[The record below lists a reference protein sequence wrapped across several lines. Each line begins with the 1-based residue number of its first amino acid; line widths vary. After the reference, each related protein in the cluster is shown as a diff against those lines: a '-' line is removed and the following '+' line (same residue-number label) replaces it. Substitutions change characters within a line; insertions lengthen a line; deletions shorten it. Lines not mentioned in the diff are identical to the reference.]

1 MSCRTG
7 FGRRQRNPMIES
19 YHARNTPV
27 LAPEDDTRTMDALR
41 FSLAA
46 DIVELVVLTA
56 DEAFLQTLREAVGA
70 SRRLWHV
77 LSPDKVADLLLA
89 GGVGILV
96 LDVNALQQACA
107 PFIAQ
112 MKQQFPDLVI
122 VVAGARDA
130 ETELARLISDGTVYR
145 FIHKPMSPARAR
157 LFADA
162 AVKRYEDQRR
172 RLGEQTAAAAKPSGN
187 GGLMIAGGC
196 AAICAIA
203 GGIWGL
209 THGDRRSAPS
219 AVAGM
224 PPTDTAAPAQP
235 ADPRTAVT
243 STDTELLARAAQ
255 ALAANRLVAPG
266 GDNALEL
273 YLQELARNPAN
284 AEARSGIA
292 ALRERLLARAQNALL
307 DERLDEAASAIETA
321 RRAGADLGR
330 VVILTAELA
339 KARGRLKASPDSAHP
354 NAQAEPDGGR
364 AAPDPAERDA
374 ALAMQRLQEGRLVE
388 PESDSARFYVQQAL
402 KSDPANDAAGRASEV
417 LALALLNAARG
428 AMDRRDFK
436 AAAGWLD
443 AAEGIASATNVDNQR
458 HLLAA
463 AEHQAKTVDQA
474 PQATE
479 QPSREDPAAAGSEHA
494 NTAAPQASSPNGVID
509 AGQLVLVKS
518 VQPDYPLKARQ
529 DSIEG
534 WVELEFTVAESGLVK
549 DPTVHA
555 ANPRGVFDRA
565 AIDALLQWR
574 YKPVLVDAKPVAR
587 RARIRIRFA
596 LAR

>member
-1 MSCRTG
+1 
-7 FGRRQRNPMIES
+7 
-19 YHARNTPV
+19 
-27 LAPEDDTRTMDALR
+27 MDALR

-56 DEAFLQTLREAVGA
+56 DEAFLQTLREAVGP

-77 LSPDKVADLLLA
+77 LSPDKVGDLLLA

-96 LDVNALQQACA
+96 LDVNALRQACA
-107 PFIAQ
+107 QFIAQ
-112 MKQQFPDLVI
+112 MKHQFPDLVI

-172 RLGEQTAAAAKPSGN
+172 RMGELTAAGAKPAGN
-187 GGLMIAGGC
+187 GGLMLAGGC

-203 GGIWGL
+203 GGIWAL
-209 THGDRRSAPS
+209 THEDRRSAP
-219 AVAGM
+219 AGPAGM
-224 PPTDTAAPAQP
+224 PPADLAPSAPP
-235 ADPRTAVT
+235 ADPRTTVT

-255 ALAANRLVAPG
+255 ALAASRLVAPS

-273 YLQELARNPAN
+273 YLQEFARNPAN

-292 ALRERLLARAQNALL
+292 TLRERLLARAQSALL
-307 DERLDEAASAIETA
+307 EERLDEAASAIETA

-330 VVILTAELA
+330 VVLLTGELA
-339 KARGRLKASPDSAHP
+339 KARGQAKASGSAHP
-354 NAQAEPDGGR
+354 KVQAEADGESLPSEAAQR
-364 AAPDPAERDA
+364 AA
-374 ALAMQRLQEGRLVE
+374 ALAMQRLQDGRLVE
-388 PESDSARFYVQQAL
+388 PENDSARFYVHQAL
-402 KSDPANDAAGRASEV
+402 KSDPASDAAGRASEA
-417 LALALLNAARG
+417 LALALLNEVRG
-428 AMDRRDFK
+428 AMNRKDFK

-443 AAEGIASATNVDNQR
+443 AAAGIASATNVDNLR

-463 AEHQAKTVDQA
+463 EEHPAKTVDQA
-474 PQATE
+474 PLTE
-479 QPSREDPAAAGSEHA
+479 QPSREDPAAADVEHA
-494 NTAAPQASSPNGVID
+494 NTPAPQASSPNGVID
-509 AGQLVLVKS
+509 AGKLVLVKS
-518 VQPDYPLKARQ
+518 VQPEYPLKARQ
-529 DSIEG
+529 GSIEG

-549 DPTVHA
+549 DPAVHA
-555 ANPRGVFDRA
+555 ANPRGVFDQA
-565 AIDALLQWR
+565 AINALLQWR
-574 YKPVLVDAKPVAR
+574 YKPVLVDAKPVAQ

>member
-1 MSCRTG
+1 MSCPTG

-224 PPTDTAAPAQP
+224 PPTDTAAPAQ
-235 ADPRTAVT
+235 
-243 STDTELLARAAQ
+243 

-330 VVILTAELA
+330 VVILTAELG
-339 KARGRLKASPDSAHP
+339 KARGQVKASADSAHTR
-354 NAQAEPDGGR
+354 AQAEPDGGR

>member
-1 MSCRTG
+1 
-7 FGRRQRNPMIES
+7 
-19 YHARNTPV
+19 
-27 LAPEDDTRTMDALR
+27 
-41 FSLAA
+41 
-46 DIVELVVLTA
+46 
-56 DEAFLQTLREAVGA
+56 
-70 SRRLWHV
+70 
-77 LSPDKVADLLLA
+77 
-89 GGVGILV
+89 
-96 LDVNALQQACA
+96 
-107 PFIAQ
+107 
-112 MKQQFPDLVI
+112 
-122 VVAGARDA
+122 
-130 ETELARLISDGTVYR
+130 
-145 FIHKPMSPARAR
+145 
-157 LFADA
+157 
-162 AVKRYEDQRR
+162 
-172 RLGEQTAAAAKPSGN
+172 
-187 GGLMIAGGC
+187 
-196 AAICAIA
+196 
-203 GGIWGL
+203 
-209 THGDRRSAPS
+209 
-219 AVAGM
+219 
-224 PPTDTAAPAQP
+224 
-235 ADPRTAVT
+235 
-243 STDTELLARAAQ
+243 
-255 ALAANRLVAPG
+255 
-266 GDNALEL
+266 
-273 YLQELARNPAN
+273 
-284 AEARSGIA
+284 
-292 ALRERLLARAQNALL
+292 
-307 DERLDEAASAIETA
+307 
-321 RRAGADLGR
+321 
-330 VVILTAELA
+330 
-339 KARGRLKASPDSAHP
+339 
-354 NAQAEPDGGR
+354 
-364 AAPDPAERDA
+364 
-374 ALAMQRLQEGRLVE
+374 MQRLQEGRLVE

-402 KSDPANDAAGRASEV
+402 KSDPANDAAGRASEA

-443 AAEGIASATNVDNQR
+443 AAEGIAAATNVDNLR
-458 HLLAA
+458 HLLTA

>member
-1 MSCRTG
+1 
-7 FGRRQRNPMIES
+7 MIES
-19 YHARNTPV
+19 CHARNTPV

-56 DEAFLQTLREAVGA
+56 DEAFLQTLREAVGS

-77 LSPDKVADLLLA
+77 LSPDKVGDLLLA

-96 LDVNALQQACA
+96 LDAHALRQACA
-107 PFIAQ
+107 LFIAQ
-112 MKQQFPDLVI
+112 MRQQFPDLVI

-172 RLGEQTAAAAKPSGN
+172 RMGELTAAAKPSGN

-203 GGIWGL
+203 GGIWAL
-209 THGDRRSAPS
+209 THGDRRGAP
-219 AVAGM
+219 AAAGM
-224 PPTDTAAPAQP
+224 PPADTGAPAPP
-235 ADPRTAVT
+235 ADPRTSVT

-255 ALAANRLVAPG
+255 ALAANRLVAPS

-307 DERLDEAASAIETA
+307 EERLNEAASAIETA

-330 VVILTAELA
+330 VVLLTAELTQ
-339 KARGRLKASPDSAHP
+339 ARGQVKASADAAHP
-354 NAQAEPDGGR
+354 KAQAEADGEKL
-364 AAPDPAERDA
+364 ASDQAQRDA

-388 PESDSARFYVQQAL
+388 PENDSARFYVQQAL
-402 KSDPANDAAGRASEV
+402 KSDPASDAAARASEA

-428 AMDRRDFK
+428 AMDRKDFK

-443 AAEGIASATNVDNQR
+443 AADGIASATNVDNLRQ
-458 HLLAA
+458 LLAA

-474 PQATE
+474 PPTTE
-479 QPSREDPAAAGSEHA
+479 RPSREDPAAADDEHA
-494 NTAAPQASSPNGVID
+494 NTAAPQGSSPNAVID

-529 DSIEG
+529 GSIEG
-534 WVELEFTVAESGLVK
+534 WVELEFTVAESGRVK
-549 DPTVHA
+549 DAAVHA
-555 ANPRGVFDRA
+555 ANPRGVFDQA
-565 AIDALLQWR
+565 AINALLQWR
-574 YKPVLVDAKPVAR
+574 YKPVLIDAKPVVQ

-596 LAR
+596 LTR

>member
-1 MSCRTG
+1 M
-7 FGRRQRNPMIES
+7 
-19 YHARNTPV
+19 

-41 FSLAA
+41 LSLAA

-130 ETELARLISDGTVYR
+130 ETELARLISGGTVYR

-172 RLGEQTAAAAKPSGN
+172 RMGEQTAAAAKPSAN

-203 GGIWGL
+203 GGIWAL

-224 PPTDTAAPAQP
+224 PPTDTAAPAPP
-235 ADPRTAVT
+235 ADPRTTVT
-243 STDTELLARAAQ
+243 ATDTELLARASQ
-255 ALAANRLVAPG
+255 ALAANRLVAPS

-339 KARGRLKASPDSAHP
+339 KARGQLKASADSAQAK
-354 NAQAEPDGGR
+354 AQAEPDGGS
-364 AAPDPAERDA
+364 AASDPAQRDA
-374 ALAMQRLQEGRLVE
+374 ALAMQRIQEGRLVE

-402 KSDPANDAAGRASEV
+402 KGDPASDAAGRASEA

-428 AMDRRDFK
+428 AMDREDFK

-443 AAEGIASATNVDNQR
+443 AAEGIASATNVDNLR

-463 AEHQAKTVDQA
+463 AEHQAKTDQG
-474 PQATE
+474 PQATA

-494 NTAAPQASSPNGVID
+494 NTAAPQASSPNAVID

-534 WVELEFTVAESGLVK
+534 WVELEFTVAESGSVK

-565 AIDALLQWR
+565 AINALSQWR